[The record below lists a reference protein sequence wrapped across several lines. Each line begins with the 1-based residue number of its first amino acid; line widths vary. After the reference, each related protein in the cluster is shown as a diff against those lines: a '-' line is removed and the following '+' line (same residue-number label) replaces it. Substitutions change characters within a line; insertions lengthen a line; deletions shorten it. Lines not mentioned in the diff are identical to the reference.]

1 MFFWSEQGSIR
12 TIPILQTTAD
22 GVIQTIP
29 VSVIQESGEGGIIT
43 STVHIQPS
51 ALAIQ
56 AKVKPDSS
64 DEVMVDDSTPT
75 GLTATLGQQG
85 LFMTSS
91 SLLSPFLSGT
101 TTSAQRGAL
110 EENLCSPPDDLF
122 DSEDENASSVATT
135 TEAPSPTSLD
145 YDLNDY
151 TLISSDSSFPFN
163 RRFAD
168 SSAYLTSVSNTLPD
182 FMEENSEDNDEG
194 SSNGSLNL
202 PSNPPRGQLQEIPRG
217 WIRKIIT
224 TAQLPGFQK
233 VFYYNNAGKKFS
245 NQEEIDQYFARLGQ
259 TVKVIFKGPL
269 FLNNQRYNLTY

>member
-1 MFFWSEQGSIR
+1 M
-12 TIPILQTTAD
+12 
-22 GVIQTIP
+22 
-29 VSVIQESGEGGIIT
+29 IQESGEGGIIT
-43 STVHIQPS
+43 STVHIQPH
-51 ALAIQ
+51 ALTIPT
-56 AKVKPDSS
+56 KVKLDSN
-64 DEVMVDDSTPT
+64 DEVMTDESAS
-75 GLTATLGQQG
+75 LTATLGQPG
-85 LFMTSS
+85 LIMASS

-101 TTSAQRGAL
+101 TPAQRGAL
-110 EENLCSPPDDLF
+110 EDNLCSPPDDLF
-122 DSEDENASSVATT
+122 DSEDDNASSVATT

-151 TLISSDSSFPFN
+151 TLISSDSSFSFN

-182 FMEENSEDNDEG
+182 FMEENSEDNDEA

-259 TVKVIFKGPL
+259 TVKVVFHNSYLKKFIYCL
-269 FLNNQRYNLTY
+269 